1 MTVWIDYLHT
11 RGDTYLN
18 KSIYNIA
25 KMDCS
30 SEEQMIRMKLEG
42 IGEIRSLH
50 FDLTARQ
57 LEVIHGGDANPIT
70 ESLLDL
76 DLGAKWVET
85 NSVDSPLTATKEG
98 DQRKALR
105 IVLLINA
112 AFFVIEMTA
121 GFIAGSMGLLGD
133 SLDMLADS
141 IVYVL
146 SLMAIGKAL
155 SYKKQVAKLSGWFQL
170 GLAILGFGEVI
181 RRFLGYT
188 EIPVFELM
196 IIISALALIGNT
208 ASLIIINRAKSDE
221 AHMQASAIFTSNDII
236 VNIGVITAGL
246 LVKFTSTAYPD
257 LVIGAI
263 LFVVVARGAFR
274 IMKLAK

>member
-1 MTVWIDYLHT
+1 MKKTE
-11 RGDTYLN
+11 
-18 KSIYNIA
+18 YNIP

-42 IGEIRSLH
+42 IGEIQSLH
-50 FDLTARQ
+50 FDLEARQ
-57 LEVIHGGDANPIT
+57 LEVIHEGNSDPIT
-70 ESLLDL
+70 ASLKEL
-76 DLGAKWVET
+76 DLGAELVQTTE
-85 NSVDSPLTATKEG
+85 SVAENKANQED
-98 DQRKALR
+98 DQRKALW
-105 IVLLINA
+105 IVLVINVS
-112 AFFVIEMTA
+112 FFLIEMTA
-121 GFIAGSMGLLGD
+121 GFIAVSMGLLGD

-188 EIPVFELM
+188 EIPVFEVM
-196 IIISALALIGNT
+196 IIISAFALVGNT
-208 ASLIIINRAKSDE
+208 ASLIVINRAKSDE
-221 AHMQASAIFTSNDII
+221 AHMKASAIFTSNDII
-236 VNIGVITAGL
+236 VNLGVITAGV

-263 LFVVVARGAFR
+263 LFIVVARGAFR
-274 IMKLAK
+274 ILKLAT